1 MESAIR
7 FLAVRGLRG
16 SRFLCAILMIVVG
29 HSAYASDPDS
39 PLIVWQQAPS
49 PPAVIIEGPSAG
61 DGYLQ
66 HTTNW
71 FINHLTDYRHEKR
84 IIPTPKVLDDMAKG
98 EFICSNFLYDSPH
111 RRSFLTFSN
120 PVLELQPLRLFI
132 APEKLPELR
141 FAMRDGAVD
150 LGLLVQQ
157 NKLSI
162 GMPVGY
168 RFDEALVPGVHNFL
182 KSKMTQSDG
191 TTEMTVRLFDVDR
204 IDGFITYQVN
214 VSYYR
219 ETGDLGRATVPVP
232 IMGVP
237 VRPLP
242 VSCSGNKQQAQ
253 KIIDA
258 VNILLSDPD
267 NRRELEAFYTRWSTP
282 KP

>member
-1 MESAIR
+1 
-7 FLAVRGLRG
+7 
-16 SRFLCAILMIVVG
+16 
-29 HSAYASDPDS
+29 
-39 PLIVWQQAPS
+39 
-49 PPAVIIEGPSAG
+49 
-61 DGYLQ
+61 
-66 HTTNW
+66 
-71 FINHLTDYRHEKR
+71 
-84 IIPTPKVLDDMAKG
+84 
-98 EFICSNFLYDSPH
+98 
-111 RRSFLTFSN
+111 
-120 PVLELQPLRLFI
+120 
-132 APEKLPELR
+132 
-141 FAMRDGAVD
+141 
-150 LGLLVQQ
+150 
-157 NKLSI
+157 
-162 GMPVGY
+162 MPVGY